1 MVLWVDGIFRV
12 GDLMNVD
19 IDVYM
24 NIEHHEG
31 EAPIPWFKRGELF
44 Y

>member
-1 MVLWVDGIFRV
+1 MVLWVDGIFRL

-24 NIEHHEG
+24 NIEYHEG
-31 EAPIPWFKRGELF
+31 EVPIPWFKRGELF